1 MLDMLY
7 DVFIC
12 HASEDKEAFVRPL
25 AAILQES
32 HLEVWYDEFALSV
45 GDSVRRAIDRGL
57 AQSRYGIVVLS
68 PSFFA
73 KNWTQYELDGL
84 IEREAAG
91 SDRLILPIWYQ
102 VSHADVLAY
111 SPSLANRRAARATD
125 GLEAVVAELLNVMRP
140 QGSPLIL
147 ARDTLLSYGA
157 TPPVITDEFWLDVV
171 EASNR
176 IPGYGP
182 VIPDASSWGRW
193 SFPLPDAEGDPV
205 SRGERLA
212 WAALQLAWT
221 KEADRVPISVTT
233 EPEVVLNF
241 IASQPGLRE
250 ACELVTSLTIEYAP
264 QLSIRGFGGYLEPII
279 EEAYQKDL
287 ARSNA
292 TSVTSPQ
299 FGTGLTTDGKSPR
312 CEEEWSL
319 RHPSFGGYGNA
330 TVADAYFH
338 GGIFGPDVAFH
349 EDADHLLWLLSDRS
363 KWLPAAIRET
373 LLDGLCRCTARW
385 PWQERSRDRRFN
397 WPGAGSAQEA
407 LWQFRTRR
415 KFAWTEDVMA
425 DWRGRINVAREAL
438 ELPETTEELLT
449 RVRDAG
455 VVDRWKAEEAELA
468 STRARRNRKTAK

>member
-1 MLDMLY
+1 MLY

-12 HASEDKEAFVRPL
+12 HASEDKDDFVRPL
-25 AAILQES
+25 AARLQES

-57 AQSRYGIVVLS
+57 TQSRYGIVVLS

-84 IEREAAG
+84 VERETAG

-102 VSHADVLAY
+102 VSHADVLGY
-111 SPSLANRRAARATD
+111 SPSLANRKAARASD
-125 GLEAVVAELLNVMRP
+125 GLAAVAAELLNVMRP
-140 QGSPLIL
+140 QGSPLII
-147 ARDTLLSYGA
+147 ARDTILRYGA

-176 IPGYGP
+176 VPAYGP
-182 VIPDASSWGRW
+182 MVPDESSWGRW
-193 SFPLPDAEGDPV
+193 SFPLPDAEGGPAA
-205 SRGERLA
+205 RGERLA

-221 KEADRVPISVTT
+221 QEADRIPISVTT
-233 EPEVVLNF
+233 EPDVVLDF
-241 IASQPGLRE
+241 IDSQPGLRE
-250 ACELVTSLTIEYAP
+250 ICELVPSLTIEYAP
-264 QLSIRGFGGYLEPII
+264 QLTIPGFGGYLEPTL
-279 EEAYQKDL
+279 EEAYQRDL
-287 ARSNA
+287 ARSKG

-299 FGTGLTTDGKSPR
+299 SGSGIAIDGKSPR

-319 RHPSFGGYGNA
+319 RHPAFGGYESG

-349 EDADHLLWLLSDRS
+349 EDADHLFWLLSDRS

-385 PWQERSRDRRFN
+385 PWQERSRGHQFK

-407 LWQFRTRR
+407 LWQFRTRE
-415 KFAWTEDVMA
+415 KFAWTKDVIA

-438 ELPETTEELLT
+438 DLPETTEELLT

-455 VVDRWKAEEAELA
+455 VVDRWKAEDATLA
-468 STRARRNRKTAK
+468 SNRARRNRKTVT